1 MPRLHCIVIV
11 YLVKTITINQVRR
24 ELPFGIE
31 QGPPPLA
38 ATGILVRIFPVNFA
52 LQLTPVFGIVIQDDV
67 DEGTAHLV
75 LRRGIGNHLRF
86 CNPAHR
92 SRAQQRVHLVGRQRR
107 NLPVDYHSCS
117 APCHRK
123 AFALWHHA
131 RQLADGLVGIVRRC
145 LLQNTR

>member
-67 DEGTAHLV
+67 GVERSSAFTWSADSVETFPSITTVAA
-75 LRRGIGNHLRF
+75 RPATEKPSPCGITPG
-86 CNPAHR
+86 
-92 SRAQQRVHLVGRQRR
+92 
-107 NLPVDYHSCS
+107 NLPMAS
-117 APCHRK
+117 
-123 AFALWHHA
+123 
-131 RQLADGLVGIVRRC
+131 
-145 LLQNTR
+145 